1 MSYALEGRCVRECN
15 ERQGR
20 RVAWEVA
27 AAGVRV
33 AQWAAVGRR
42 VMAMAEV
49 EGAAALC
56 SSHSRARTHLSP
68 AAIRA
73 IAACLRLELSSRPL
87 VDRPCMDDSAPSP
100 RKTLQSAL

>member
-27 AAGVRV
+27 AAVVRV

-49 EGAAALC
+49 VGAAALC
-56 SSHSRARTHLSP
+56 S
-68 AAIRA
+68 
-73 IAACLRLELSSRPL
+73 
-87 VDRPCMDDSAPSP
+87 
-100 RKTLQSAL
+100 